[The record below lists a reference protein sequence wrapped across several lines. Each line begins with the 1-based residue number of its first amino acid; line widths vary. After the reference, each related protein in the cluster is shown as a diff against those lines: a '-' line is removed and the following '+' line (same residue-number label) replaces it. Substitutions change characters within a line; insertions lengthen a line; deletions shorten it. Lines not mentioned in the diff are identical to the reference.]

1 MVEPQSLNEIISED
15 EFLALLEVPCAQII
29 NLYYLFKDRSEKKVD
44 VSRKFYSNLIQES
57 EYLESFMDE
66 YGARENKKWNYFV
79 ECLASIRNLSIAA
92 FFTRHLLDRYPY
104 YKLKE
109 SPETGLTFNKD
120 ASGVIDFLNDS
131 IMSLFNDLHLTSID
145 NGLSVSRVSKEQIE
159 FNDIEV
165 NKRLP
170 RNVADDEVN
179 DEEGRI
185 IEVCE
190 KIKYISKL
198 MNESK
203 LIKMDN
209 IDEIKLAV
217 LRKFNEKRARK
228 YKNLIHN
235 VQSDFDTYV
244 KNTKFETDYK
254 ELKILRGY
262 ISMPLHLLEIS
273 LWMAHFYERHEDEI
287 RPGENRRKI
296 SLLVNKDILLGKII
310 NFGFFYSHYFI
321 KEGKNLAEDILKCF
335 TKVVRVELPI
345 PHPLGFHARPSTY
358 VSIIGR
364 QYDDMDL
371 FIILDGE
378 KINTKSVMSLLQVGG
393 TVADKGYQTIVFEGD
408 KRVIEDIKLLAKH
421 NYCEDSKIPSR
432 LAYLQEF
439 KKS

>member
-15 EFLALLEVPCAQII
+15 EFLALLEIPCAQII
-29 NLYYLFKDRSEKKVD
+29 NIYYLFKDRNEKKID

-92 FFTRHLLDRYPY
+92 FFTKHLLDRYPY
-104 YKLKE
+104 YNLRE
-109 SPETGLTFNKD
+109 SPELGLTFNKD

-131 IMSLFNDLHLTSID
+131 IMSLFNDLHSTVID
-145 NGLSVSRVSKEQIE
+145 NGLNVSSVSKEQVE

-203 LIKMDN
+203 IFKMDN
-209 IDEIKLAV
+209 IDELKLAV
-217 LRKFNEKRARK
+217 LRKFNENRARK

-296 SLLVNKDILLGKII
+296 SLLVN
-310 NFGFFYSHYFI
+310 
-321 KEGKNLAEDILKCF
+321 
-335 TKVVRVELPI
+335 
-345 PHPLGFHARPSTY
+345 
-358 VSIIGR
+358 
-364 QYDDMDL
+364 
-371 FIILDGE
+371 
-378 KINTKSVMSLLQVGG
+378 
-393 TVADKGYQTIVFEGD
+393 
-408 KRVIEDIKLLAKH
+408 
-421 NYCEDSKIPSR
+421 PSR
-432 LAYLQEF
+432 LISLDIFFLFISLLDF
-439 KKS
+439 KVASIISF

>member
-1 MVEPQSLNEIISED
+1 MVEPKSLNEIISED
-15 EFLALLEVPCAQII
+15 EFLALLEIPCAQII
-29 NLYYLFKDRSEKKVD
+29 NLYYLFKDRNEKKVD

-104 YKLKE
+104 YNLRE
-109 SPETGLTFNKD
+109 SPETGLTFKKD

-131 IMSLFNDLHLTSID
+131 IMSLFNDLHSTVID
-145 NGLSVSRVSKEQIE
+145 NGLNVSRVSKEQIE

-203 LIKMDN
+203 IFKMDN

-217 LRKFNEKRARK
+217 LRKFNENRARK

-235 VQSDFDTYV
+235 IQSDFDTYV
-244 KNTKFETDYK
+244 KNTKLETDYK

-273 LWMAHFYERHEDEI
+273 LWLAHFYERHEDEI
-287 RPGENRRKI
+287 RPGENRKKFHYLLIKI
-296 SLLVNKDILLGKII
+296 
-310 NFGFFYSHYFI
+310 FF
-321 KEGKNLAEDILKCF
+321 
-335 TKVVRVELPI
+335 
-345 PHPLGFHARPSTY
+345 
-358 VSIIGR
+358 
-364 QYDDMDL
+364 
-371 FIILDGE
+371 
-378 KINTKSVMSLLQVGG
+378 
-393 TVADKGYQTIVFEGD
+393 
-408 KRVIEDIKLLAKH
+408 
-421 NYCEDSKIPSR
+421 
-432 LAYLQEF
+432 
-439 KKS
+439 

>member
-29 NLYYLFKDRSEKKVD
+29 NLYYLFKDISEKKVD

-131 IMSLFNDLHLTSID
+131 IMSLFNDLYLTSID

-190 KIKYISKL
+190 KIKFISKL

-321 KEGKNLAEDILKCF
+321 K
-335 TKVVRVELPI
+335 
-345 PHPLGFHARPSTY
+345 
-358 VSIIGR
+358 
-364 QYDDMDL
+364 
-371 FIILDGE
+371 
-378 KINTKSVMSLLQVGG
+378 
-393 TVADKGYQTIVFEGD
+393 
-408 KRVIEDIKLLAKH
+408 
-421 NYCEDSKIPSR
+421 
-432 LAYLQEF
+432 
-439 KKS
+439 

>member
-131 IMSLFNDLHLTSID
+131 IMSLFNDLYLTSID

-209 IDEIKLAV
+209 IDDIKLAV

-296 SLLVNKDILLGKII
+296 SLLVNKDILLGKLLILV
-310 NFGFFYSHYFI
+310 FFI
-321 KEGKNLAEDILKCF
+321 
-335 TKVVRVELPI
+335 V
-345 PHPLGFHARPSTY
+345 
-358 VSIIGR
+358 
-364 QYDDMDL
+364 
-371 FIILDGE
+371 IILLKKV
-378 KINTKSVMSLLQVGG
+378 KILL
-393 TVADKGYQTIVFEGD
+393 
-408 KRVIEDIKLLAKH
+408 
-421 NYCEDSKIPSR
+421 KI
-432 LAYLQEF
+432 F
-439 KKS
+439 